1 MSERPI
7 ADNHV
12 HSQWSWDAS
21 DGSMEQSCR
30 RAVELGLPSVAFTEH
45 ADWIRG
51 TEGVFNFESYFDSI
65 ERCRAAYPGLRILSG
80 VELGEPHRY
89 PKEARALLAAPF
101 DRVLASVHCVEWK
114 GETTDACEQGFLT
127 PTDVVGIFRVYLRE
141 VLALLESDQPFQ
153 VLAHLDYPKRY
164 WPSRPGYLESH
175 YEEEFRAVLHAAAL
189 REVAL
194 EVNTTR
200 GRDPGR
206 HLCPGPVVLNW
217 WREEGGRT
225 ISFGSDAHS
234 PDALAAGF
242 EFARKLAAAA
252 GFKPQADPA
261 AFWYR

>member
-1 MSERPI
+1 MPEQPI
-7 ADNHV
+7 ADNHI

-21 DGSMEQSCR
+21 YGSMERSCR
-30 RAVELGLPSVAFTEH
+30 RAAELGLPAVAFTEH

-51 TEGVFNFESYFDSI
+51 QEGEFDSESYFDSI

-89 PKEARALLAAPF
+89 AAEARALLALPF
-101 DRVLASVHCVEWK
+101 DRVLASVHCVDWK

-127 PTDVVGIFRVYLRE
+127 SSDVAGIFRVYLGE
-141 VLALLESDQPFQ
+141 VLALLESGQRFE

-164 WPSRPGYLESH
+164 WPSHPAYLESQ
-175 YEEEFRAVLHAAAL
+175 YEEEFRAILRSAA
-189 REVAL
+189 RKEVAL

-200 GRDPGR
+200 GGDHPR

-217 WREEGGRT
+217 WREEGGRS

-242 EFARKLAAAA
+242 ELAREVVASA
-252 GFKPQADPA
+252 GFRPQADPA
-261 AFWYR
+261 AFWFC